1 MMRLTL
7 SWPVAAV
14 WGFAAVGVLAQE
26 SVGAAGP
33 GREWSVAPRLSV
45 TETFTD
51 NVRLSPSAPQS
62 EQITEVSPG
71 LSLQSQGRSHKA
83 YLDVA
88 LTEIFYAND
97 TAAHRTQKALNTFG
111 TLEAV
116 DNWLFIDFNGAI
128 TQQAIS
134 AFGPQLSGNAA
145 LNPNQTEVSS
155 YRVSPYLR
163 GQLGDWAQYEARY
176 SRAVLQADASVGSG
190 VAVSDGVVNI
200 SGNTAFRRLGWS
212 AQAQRQQV
220 DYSAGRP
227 TQADQVNLGLSYA
240 LTPQFGVSATAGRE
254 SHNYT
259 SLAQQSADTS
269 AVGITWTPS
278 ELSRVSLSQG
288 NRSFGKVHHLSVEHR
303 SARTAWRF
311 TDSRDVSAT
320 PSQLGFFSLGSIYE
334 LLFSQLASVE
344 PNPTARA
351 RLVSAYLQDN
361 AINPNAVVISSFLTS
376 AVSLQRRQNLSF
388 ALLGAR
394 DTLTFLASRSES
406 SRVDS
411 LSTAFDDLT
420 ASTVVR
426 QRGFSTHYAH
436 RLTPEASL
444 GVLWSRQ
451 NTSGSLAAQDS
462 TFQLVSLS
470 LTNRL
475 SRYASASVG
484 LQRVLYDNRVAPYA
498 QNALTMILNLQF

>member
-33 GREWSVAPRLSV
+33 GREWLVAPRLSV

-200 SGNTAFRRLGWS
+200 SGNTAFRQLGWS

-227 TQADQVNLGLSYA
+227 TQADQVNL
-240 LTPQFGVSATAGRE
+240 T
-254 SHNYT
+254 
-259 SLAQQSADTS
+259 
-269 AVGITWTPS
+269 
-278 ELSRVSLSQG
+278 
-288 NRSFGKVHHLSVEHR
+288 
-303 SARTAWRF
+303 
-311 TDSRDVSAT
+311 
-320 PSQLGFFSLGSIYE
+320 
-334 LLFSQLASVE
+334 
-344 PNPTARA
+344 
-351 RLVSAYLQDN
+351 
-361 AINPNAVVISSFLTS
+361 
-376 AVSLQRRQNLSF
+376 
-388 ALLGAR
+388 
-394 DTLTFLASRSES
+394 
-406 SRVDS
+406 
-411 LSTAFDDLT
+411 
-420 ASTVVR
+420 
-426 QRGFSTHYAH
+426 
-436 RLTPEASL
+436 
-444 GVLWSRQ
+444 
-451 NTSGSLAAQDS
+451 
-462 TFQLVSLS
+462 
-470 LTNRL
+470 
-475 SRYASASVG
+475 
-484 LQRVLYDNRVAPYA
+484 
-498 QNALTMILNLQF
+498 